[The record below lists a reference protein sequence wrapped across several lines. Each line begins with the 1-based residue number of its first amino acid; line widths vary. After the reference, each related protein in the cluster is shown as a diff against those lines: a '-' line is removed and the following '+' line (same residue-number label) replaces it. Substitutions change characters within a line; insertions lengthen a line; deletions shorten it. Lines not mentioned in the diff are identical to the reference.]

1 MKLHQLNPVPILTTD
16 IPVKKEW
23 LEIADQFKYIR
34 MATGN
39 GNYTEDKYV
48 LNKLPDLRLEI
59 AKVIEQFARDILK
72 INKKIGFKFLNSWI
86 NIHGHKDFSHSHYHS
101 NSLFSGVY
109 YLKCEE
115 GQGFLEFNNNKYNN
129 HLSSLFNFEYDE
141 LNLINN
147 SLHRFNARTGNL
159 IIFPSSIPHSV
170 STNNSQ
176 EKRYSLAFNAFPFGK
191 FGEPESQIN
200 LE

>member
-1 MKLHQLNPVPILTTD
+1 
-16 IPVKKEW
+16 
-23 LEIADQFKYIR
+23 
-34 MATGN
+34 
-39 GNYTEDKYV
+39 
-48 LNKLPDLRLEI
+48 
-59 AKVIEQFARDILK
+59 
-72 INKKIGFKFLNSWI
+72 
-86 NIHGHKDFSHSHYHS
+86 
-101 NSLFSGVY
+101 
-109 YLKCEE
+109 
-115 GQGFLEFNNNKYNN
+115 
-129 HLSSLFNFEYDE
+129 LSSLFSFEYDE